1 MISFEQIDTGSTWY
15 QAERELRNSQLLR
28 PIGIPDY
35 GWEMHDED
43 SFHFVALK
51 GKDVV
56 GCAMLYP
63 PASSPGVLQLMQM
76 AVIESLRGR
85 GIGRGLAGY
94 MIEFAEA
101 EGFREVVCHSRDS
114 AVGFYENLGFSCFGE
129 PFTEVGILH
138 RHMKYKIIQPGGN
151 HG

>member
-1 MISFEQIDTGSTWY
+1 MISFMRIDTGSVFY
-15 QAERELRNSQLLR
+15 QTERELRNSQLLR

-43 SFHFVALK
+43 SFHFVALR
-51 GKDVV
+51 GKDVA

-63 PASSPGVLQLMQM
+63 LPSSPGVVQLMQM
-76 AVIESLRGR
+76 AVVENLRGI

-94 MIEFAEA
+94 LIEFAEA
-101 EGFREVVCHSRDS
+101 EGFREVVCHSRES
-114 AVGFYENLGFSCFGE
+114 AVAFYESLGFSCFAE

-138 RHMKYKIIQPGGN
+138 RHMAFKIVQPVGN
-151 HG
+151 SG

>member
-1 MISFEQIDTGSTWY
+1 MVSFIQIHTGSSYY

-51 GKDVV
+51 GNNVV

-63 PASSPGVLQLMQM
+63 LVAFPGVVQLMQM
-76 AVIESLRGR
+76 AVTENLRGS
-85 GIGRGLAGY
+85 GIGRGLVAFL
-94 MIEFAEA
+94 IDFAEA

-114 AVGFYENLGFSCFGE
+114 AVSFYENLGFSCFGE
-129 PFTEVGILH
+129 PFIEVGILH
-138 RHMKYKIIQPGGN
+138 RHMKFKIV
-151 HG
+151 